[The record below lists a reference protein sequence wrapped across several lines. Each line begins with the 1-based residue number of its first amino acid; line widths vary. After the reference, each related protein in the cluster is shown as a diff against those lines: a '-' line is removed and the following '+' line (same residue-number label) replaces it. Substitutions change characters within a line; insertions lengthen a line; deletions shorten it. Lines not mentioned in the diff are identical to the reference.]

1 MNIVILSGHLTR
13 QPELK
18 LTPSGVKVCNFGLAS
33 NERWTDTETGEH
45 AGIGNIYRMPCLE
58 SHCRIIFEYF
68 KKGDPILIH
77 GSLRFESWESEN
89 GQNRS
94 RLTVRVQRWEFMQK
108 RNDTNGDTPM
118 ETPPTQDPEHS
129 ESQGSGDEQ
138 PPF

>member
-33 NERWTDTETGEH
+33 NERWNDPTTGEQRESVTFAECH
-45 AGIGNIYRMPCLE
+45 AWNRTAEG
-58 SHCRIIFEYF
+58 IFEYF

-77 GSLRFESWESEN
+77 GSLRFDSWESDE

-108 RNDTNGDTPM
+108 RNDTENAPM
-118 ETPPTQDPEHS
+118 ETRDPEPS
-129 ESQGSGDEQ
+129 ESQTSGDEQ